1 MNQLQ
6 NFTNGI
12 FNLDVKVEG
21 DEVLFSAEQVAKSL
35 GIVTKTTKNGKK
47 YENVRWSRINEFL
60 PQVAELK
67 QGSFISEPMVYKLAF
82 KANNAVSEKFTDWLA
97 VEVLPTIRKH
107 GAYMTNE
114 VIEKTL
120 TSPDFIIQL
129 ATKLKDEQEAR
140 LKLEKENSQLNLDLA
155 EATEKTRY
163 LDLILDSPDELIV
176 KQIAQDYG
184 MTAVKFNQIL
194 NKLRIQYKQNNQ
206 WILYSKYQGK
216 RYIKSRTFNY
226 VGNDGKQHTR
236 INTCWTQKGREFL
249 YRQLKKAGYLPVIEQ
264 ELA

>member
-6 NFTNGI
+6 NFN
-12 FNLDVKVEG
+12 FNNLRVRTILIES
-21 DEVLFSAEQVAKSL
+21 EPWFVAKDVADILEYSDTQAMTRRL
-35 GIVTKTTKNGKK
+35 DKEDIMTDKLSGMNMKSTI
-47 YENVRWSRINEFL
+47 INESGL
-60 PQVAELK
+60 YEAII
-67 QGSFISEPMVYKLAF
+67 GSKKKEVKPF
-82 KANNAVSEKFTDWLA
+82 KRWITH
-97 VEVLPTIRKH
+97 EVLPTIRKH
-107 GAYMTNE
+107 GAYMTDTKAQD
-114 VIEKTL
+114 VISGNGLADLLLQAGNQIK
-120 TSPDFIIQL
+120 QL
-129 ATKLKDEQEAR
+129 E
-140 LKLEKENSQLNLDLA
+140 LEKSQLNLELT

-216 RYIKSRTFNY
+216 GYIKSRTFNY

-249 YRQLKKAGYLPVIEQ
+249 YRKLKKAGHLPVVEQ
-264 ELA
+264 EVA

>member
-21 DEVLFSAEQVAKSL
+21 ENILFNAKDVARAL
-35 GIVTKTTKNGKK
+35 GFEKVETKNGRR
-47 YENVRWSRINEFL
+47 YHSIRWSTIMKYLRQE
-60 PQVAELK
+60 VGEK
-67 QGSFISEPMVYKLAF
+67 DFISEPMVYKLAF
-82 KANNAVSEKFTDWLA
+82 KANNAVSEIFTDWLA

-107 GAYMTNE
+107 GAYITDA
-114 VIEKTL
+114 KAQ
-120 TSPDFIIQL
+120 DIISGNGLADLLLQAGNQIKQL
-129 ATKLKDEQEAR
+129 E
-140 LKLEKENSQLNLDLA
+140 LEKSQLNLELT

-184 MTAVKFNQIL
+184 MTAVRFNQIL

-216 RYIKSRTFNY
+216 GYIKSRTFNY

-249 YRQLKKAGYLPVIEQ
+249 YRKLKKAGHLPVVEQ
-264 ELA
+264 EVA

>member
-6 NFTNGI
+6 NFN
-12 FNLDVKVEG
+12 FNNLRVRTILIEN
-21 DEVLFSAEQVAKSL
+21 EPWFVAKDVADILEYSDTQAMTRRL
-35 GIVTKTTKNGKK
+35 DKEDIITDKLSGMNMKSTI
-47 YENVRWSRINEFL
+47 INESGL
-60 PQVAELK
+60 YEAII
-67 QGSFISEPMVYKLAF
+67 GSKKKEVKPF
-82 KANNAVSEKFTDWLA
+82 KRWITH
-97 VEVLPTIRKH
+97 EVLPTIRKH
-107 GAYMTNE
+107 GAYMTE
-114 VIEKTL
+114 AKAQ
-120 TSPDFIIQL
+120 DIISGNGLADLLLQAGNQIKQL
-129 ATKLKDEQEAR
+129 E
-140 LKLEKENSQLNLDLA
+140 LEKSQLNIELT

-184 MTAVKFNQIL
+184 MTAVRFNQIL

-216 RYIKSRTFNY
+216 GYIKSRTFNY

-249 YRQLKKAGYLPVIEQ
+249 YRKLKKAGHLPVVEQ
-264 ELA
+264 EVA

>member
-1 MNQLQ
+1 MNELQ
-6 NFTNGI
+6 NFNFSGNQLRTVLIDNEPFFVGKDAAVAI
-12 FNLDVKVEG
+12 GYKNFRDALKSHVK
-21 DEVLFSAEQVAKSL
+21 D
-35 GIVTKTTKNGKK
+35 K
-47 YENVRWSRINEFL
+47 YKRESRITT
-60 PQVAELK
+60 PSGMQTVTV
-67 QGSFISEPMVYKLAF
+67 ISEPGLYQLAGESKLPSAEPFQDWVY
-82 KANNAVSEKFTDWLA
+82 E
-97 VEVLPTIRKH
+97 EVLPTIRKH

-140 LKLEKENSQLNLDLA
+140 LELEKENSQLSLELA

-184 MTAVKFNQIL
+184 ISAVKFNQIL

-206 WILYSKYQGK
+206 WILYSKFQGK
-216 RYIKSRTFNY
+216 GYIKSRTFNY
-226 VGNDGKQHTR
+226 IGSDKKQHTR

-249 YRQLKKAGYLPVIEQ
+249 YRKLKKAGYLPVVEQ
-264 ELA
+264 DVA

>member
-1 MNQLQ
+1 MNELQ

-12 FNLDVKVEG
+12 FNLDIKVEG
-21 DEVLFSAEQVAKSL
+21 EEVLFSAEQVAKSL
-35 GIVTKTTKNGKK
+35 GFTQTKNRKEYIRWETISKYLSQQVGK
-47 YENVRWSRINEFL
+47 L
-60 PQVAELK
+60 D
-67 QGSFISEPMVYKLAF
+67 FISEPMVYKLAF

-140 LKLEKENSQLNLDLA
+140 LELEKENSQLSLDLA

-163 LDLILDSPDELIV
+163 LDSILDSPDELIV

-184 MTAVKFNQIL
+184 ISAVKFNQIL

-206 WILYSKYQGK
+206 WILYSKFQGK
-216 RYIKSRTFNY
+216 GYIKSRTFNY
-226 VGNDGKQHTR
+226 IGSDKKQHTR

-249 YRQLKKAGYLPVIEQ
+249 YRKLKKAGYLPVVEQ
-264 ELA
+264 DVA

>member
-12 FNLDVKVEG
+12 FNLDIKVEG
-21 DEVLFSAEQVAKSL
+21 EEILFNAKDVARAL
-35 GIVTKTTKNGKK
+35 GFEKVETKNGRR
-47 YENVRWSRINEFL
+47 YHSIRWSTITKYLRQE
-60 PQVAELK
+60 VGEK
-67 QGSFISEPMVYKLAF
+67 DFISEPMVYKLAF
-82 KANNAVSEKFTDWLA
+82 KANNAVAEKFTDWLA
-97 VEVLPTIRKH
+97 VEVLPAIRKH
-107 GAYMTNE
+107 GAYMTDAKAQD
-114 VIEKTL
+114 VISGNGLADLLLQAGNQIK
-120 TSPDFIIQL
+120 QL
-129 ATKLKDEQEAR
+129 E
-140 LKLEKENSQLNLDLA
+140 LEKNQLNLELT

-184 MTAVKFNQIL
+184 MTAVRFNQIL

-216 RYIKSRTFNY
+216 GYIRSRTFNY

-249 YRQLKKAGYLPVIEQ
+249 YRKLKKAGYLPVVEQ
-264 ELA
+264 EVA

>member
-1 MNQLQ
+1 MKELQ

-21 DEVLFSAEQVAKSL
+21 ENILFSAEQVAKTL
-35 GIVTKTTKNGKK
+35 GLTTVAKSGN
-47 YENVRWSRINEFL
+47 EVVRWSRVSKYL
-60 PQVAELK
+60 SQQVGK
-67 QGSFISEPMVYKLAF
+67 SDFISEPMVYKLAF

-97 VEVLPTIRKH
+97 VEVLPAIRKH

-140 LKLEKENSQLNLDLA
+140 LALEKENSQLSLELA

-184 MTAVKFNQIL
+184 VSAVKFNQIL

-216 RYIKSRTFNY
+216 GYIKSRTFNY

-249 YRQLKKAGYLPVIEQ
+249 YRKLKKAGYLPVVEQ
-264 ELA
+264 DVA

>member
-1 MNQLQ
+1 MNELQ

-21 DEVLFSAEQVAKSL
+21 ENILFNVKDVARAL
-35 GIVTKTTKNGKK
+35 GFEKVETKNGRR
-47 YENVRWSRINEFL
+47 YHSIRWSTITKYLRQE
-60 PQVAELK
+60 VGEK
-67 QGSFISEPMVYKLAF
+67 DFISEPMVYKLAF

-140 LKLEKENSQLNLDLA
+140 LELEKENSQLSLELA

-184 MTAVKFNQIL
+184 ISAVKFNQIL

-206 WILYSKYQGK
+206 WILYSKFQGK
-216 RYIKSRTFNY
+216 GYIKSRTFNY
-226 VGNDGKQHTR
+226 IGSDKKQHTR

-249 YRQLKKAGYLPVIEQ
+249 YRKLKKAGYLPVVEQ
-264 ELA
+264 DVA

>member
-21 DEVLFSAEQVAKSL
+21 ENILFSAEQVAKTL
-35 GIVTKTTKNGKK
+35 GLTTVAKSGN
-47 YENVRWSRINEFL
+47 EVVRWSRVSKYL
-60 PQVAELK
+60 SQQVGK
-67 QGSFISEPMVYKLAF
+67 TDFISEPMVYKLAF

-97 VEVLPTIRKH
+97 VEVLPAIRKH
-107 GAYMTNE
+107 GAYMTDAKAKDILLGNGLADLLLQAGNQ
-114 VIEKTL
+114 IK
-120 TSPDFIIQL
+120 QL
-129 ATKLKDEQEAR
+129 ES
-140 LKLEKENSQLNLDLA
+140 EKEVMQVELA

-184 MTAVKFNQIL
+184 MSAVKFNQIL

-206 WILYSKYQGK
+206 WLLYSRYQGK
-216 RYIKSRTFNY
+216 GYIRSRTFNY
-226 VGNDGKQHTR
+226 IGNDNKQHTR

-249 YRQLKKAGYLPVIEQ
+249 YRKLKRAGYLPVVEQ
-264 ELA
+264 DVA

>member
-1 MNQLQ
+1 MNELQ

-12 FNLDVKVEG
+12 FNLDVKVNGE
-21 DEVLFSAEQVAKSL
+21 EILFSAEQVAKSL
-35 GIVTKTTKNGKK
+35 GFTTKTNGTE
-47 YENVRWSRINEFL
+47 YVRWNRVNEFL
-60 PQVAELK
+60 PQVAKVEK
-67 QGSFISEPMVYKLAF
+67 GSFISEPMVYKLAF

-140 LKLEKENSQLNLDLA
+140 LELEKENSQLSLDLA

-184 MTAVKFNQIL
+184 ISAVKFNQIL

-206 WILYSKYQGK
+206 WILYSKFQGK
-216 RYIKSRTFNY
+216 GYIKSRTFNY
-226 VGNDGKQHTR
+226 IGSDKKQHTR

-249 YRQLKKAGYLPVIEQ
+249 YRKLKKAGYLPVVEQ
-264 ELA
+264 DVA

>member
-1 MNQLQ
+1 MRQLQ

-21 DEVLFSAEQVAKSL
+21 EQVLFSAEQVAKSL
-35 GIVTKTTKNGKK
+35 GLTQKQNKSGKIYESIRWETINK
-47 YENVRWSRINEFL
+47 YL
-60 PQVAELK
+60 PQLSGEIEK
-67 QGSFISEPMVYKLAF
+67 GSFISEPMVYKLAF

-107 GAYMTNE
+107 GAYMTDAKAKDILSGNGLADLLLQAGNQIKQLE
-114 VIEKTL
+114 SEKAL
-120 TSPDFIIQL
+120 MQV
-129 ATKLKDEQEAR
+129 E
-140 LKLEKENSQLNLDLA
+140 LA

-184 MTAVKFNQIL
+184 MSAVKFNQIL

-206 WILYSKYQGK
+206 WLLYSKYQGK
-216 RYIKSRTFNY
+216 GYIRSRTFNY
-226 VGNDGKQHTR
+226 IGNDNKQHTR

-249 YRQLKKAGYLPVIEQ
+249 YRKLKMAGHLPVVEQ
-264 ELA
+264 DNKAS